1 MSLCCDESHRETAE
15 KKMESFVDQL
25 PHSSFA
31 GKPVPEFAA
40 PGLNEGITTSGKVQY
55 VLAGGNFRAHGHDYT
70 GAMKVLE
77 TILRY
82 SYLWT
87 KIRVQEVL
95 MGQGRALIR
104 TGCSICPATAI
115 HSS

>member
-77 TILRY
+77 AIFGPR
-82 SYLWT
+82 SVF
-87 KIRVQEVL
+87 REVL